1 MANIFSKAL
10 LSLVM
15 DKNARET
22 LERRKKVLKDLKDG
36 KPLEKPILKAAA
48 KSAKRAAPATKK
60 AAVQNGGLPKNAPQK
75 NATLQPVLSAEGK
88 VLKGVTK
95 AEENDAMML
104 VERIARA
111 EEAIVERQKTKKTLT
126 GARGELIANALRIQ
140 KAKAD
145 VFGDLDDEQLRKLQ
159 GLAQKMMLGK

>member
-1 MANIFSKAL
+1 MANFISKAL

-15 DKNARET
+15 DKSARET
-22 LERRKKVLKDLKDG
+22 MERRKKVLKDLKDG
-36 KPLEKPILKAAA
+36 KPIEKPIEKPMKKTA
-48 KSAKRAAPATKK
+48 KK
-60 AAVQNGGLPKNAPQK
+60 AVGPRPKPQRK
-75 NATLQPVLSAEGK
+75 TVPEKTTPPQPVLSAEGK
-88 VLKGVTK
+88 VLKGVTQ
-95 AEENDAMML
+95 AEENDALML
-104 VERIARA
+104 VEKIARA